1 MYRPVAFSTKES
13 WSKKVMIDLKNGP
26 IRKYDP
32 A

>member
-1 MYRPVAFSTKES
+1 MDQLEN
-13 WSKKVMIDLKNGP
+13 MILLKNGPENMILLKNGP